1 MSVSLVKNT
10 GRHAAENMVEQS
22 PVVYVTPWGGVVR
35 QTAGVREIVADS
47 PALAAWVTI
56 TA

>member
-1 MSVSLVKNT
+1 MSVSLVKNN

-35 QTAGVREIVADS
+35 MTAGVREVVADS
-47 PALAAWVTI
+47 PALANWTTI